1 MPEEYKK
8 YEDLWLCV
16 GIPETFKSTK
26 IKAVLQEHIKIV
38 GTTQMSPLNTK
49 CIINIIQNLCDS
61 LRLEDAEISQ
71 QERGSIFIPDRNCV
85 RTTYS

>member
-1 MPEEYKK
+1 MPEEYTI

-49 CIINIIQNLCDS
+49 CIIS
-61 LRLEDAEISQ
+61 
-71 QERGSIFIPDRNCV
+71 
-85 RTTYS
+85 